1 MCPEGAGAVLL
12 LAFCGANCVRG
23 IRKNVARPKAVTAY
37 QYRVVVVAVRPRARQ
52 GQPLGGEAV
61 RGDAGWC
68 GRVCGGPNLY
78 SYIPSWS

>member
-1 MCPEGAGAVLL
+1 MVLLLLL

-37 QYRVVVVAVRPRARQ
+37 QYWVVVVAVRPRARQ

-61 RGDAGWC
+61 RGGCWVVRAGVWNSFTSKC
-68 GRVCGGPNLY
+68 E
-78 SYIPSWS
+78 